1 MIYPENTDLAPEVE
15 AWIFELDAA
24 GPLSP
29 PAVLQSLLDRVPP
42 GVPADLLA
50 DVREVIENAR

>member
-1 MIYPENTDLAPEVE
+1 MIYPQNTDLAPEVE
-15 AWIFELDAA
+15 AWIFELDNA

-29 PAVLQSLLDRVPP
+29 PAVLKSLLDRVPP